1 MREREKVL
9 SVPNELTKSKY
20 DVQAREKET
29 LVKGDTVLCQNVRT
43 KKWDRSGV
51 IVKVGDY
58 RQYLVKMDGS
68 GRISLRNRRHLQKLA
83 PTDPN
88 IPVNTQL
95 ATEVQPETSSFENV
109 VLPTS
114 TSSEFETTN
123 IVPIASSST
132 NTITEQE
139 LRSAKQVQPAIQ
151 PRRGLQ

>member
-1 MREREKVL
+1 M
-9 SVPNELTKSKY
+9 SK
-20 DVQAREKET
+20 
-29 LVKGDTVLCQNVRT
+29 RT
-43 KKWDRSGV
+43 HQKWDRPGV
-51 IVKVGDY
+51 IVEVGDY

-68 GRISLRNRRHLQKLA
+68 GRISLRNRRHLKKLA

-95 ATEVQPETSSFENV
+95 ATEVHPETSSFENV

-132 NTITEQE
+132 NTTTEQE
-139 LRSAKQVQPAIQ
+139 LHSAKQVQLAIQ
-151 PRRGLQ
+151 PRRSTLGQRSRKYTR

>member
-1 MREREKVL
+1 M
-9 SVPNELTKSKY
+9 
-20 DVQAREKET
+20 
-29 LVKGDTVLCQNVRT
+29 KGDTVLCQNVRT